1 MDANSATPDQ
11 HTPASRS
18 RVSSVVARMPYP
30 VFAIYTALIAFTA
43 YSAMYAFRKPFTAAE
58 YGGQWLFGTTLS
70 LKAALVVSQILG
82 YTVSK
87 YIGVK
92 VCSELSPAARRG
104 MLVRVILVSL
114 LGLLIFGLVP
124 GEWKVAAIFLSGLP
138 LGMVWGIVVSFLEG
152 RRCSDFVMAAL
163 CGSFIVSSAVSKD
176 VGRWLMRDWQV
187 PENWMPAATGVLF
200 LPAFLL
206 AVWLLAALPLP
217 NKDDQALR
225 KPRSPM
231 DKQARR
237 AFLNRFA
244 PGLLLLFVFY
254 FFLMAFRDFRDNYGV
269 EIFQSLGYGS
279 DQTGLFTRAE
289 TPVAIGS
296 LIVLALLN
304 AVKSNRMALMLA
316 YGFMMLGMVILFGST
331 LAKNHQMLGGLA
343 WMVATGLGTY
353 LAFAP
358 INAVLFERLMAA
370 SGSVGTAVFGIQL
383 ADAIGYT
390 GSVVVQLYKDLG
402 SPKETHLAYFSH
414 FSLAMG
420 VGGCVLSV
428 LGALYFHRVTRPS
441 PTPPVE

>member
-1 MDANSATPDQ
+1 MVANNAPPDP
-11 HTPASRS
+11 HTPGSLSRIT
-18 RVSSVVARMPYP
+18 SVVARMPYP
-30 VFAIYTALIAFTA
+30 VFAVYTALIAFSA

-58 YGGQWLFGTTLS
+58 YGGQWFLGTTLS
-70 LKAALVVSQILG
+70 LKAALVISQILG
-82 YTVSK
+82 YTISK
-87 YIGVK
+87 YVGVK
-92 VCSELSPAARRG
+92 VCSEVAPAGRRRV
-104 MLVRVILVSL
+104 LVRVILVSL
-114 LGLLIFGLVP
+114 LGLVIFGLVP

-176 VGRWLMRDWQV
+176 VGRWLMRAWQV
-187 PENWMPAATGVLF
+187 PENWMPAATGALF
-200 LPAFLL
+200 LPAVLL
-206 AVWLLAALPLP
+206 AVWLLSALPMP
-217 NKDDQALR
+217 NSDDRAMR
-225 KPRSPM
+225 RPRSPM
-231 DKQARR
+231 DKAARR
-237 AFLNRFA
+237 AFLKRFA

-269 EIFQSLGYGS
+269 EIFRSLGYGA

-289 TPVAIGS
+289 TPVAVGS

-304 AVKSNRMALMLA
+304 AVGSNRMALMLA
-316 YGFMMLGMVILFGST
+316 YGFMTLGMVILFGST
-331 LAKNHQMLGGLA
+331 MAKNHQMLGGLT

-370 SGSVGTAVFGIQL
+370 TGSVGTAVFGIQL

-390 GSVVVQLYKDLG
+390 GSVVVQIYKDLG
-402 SPKETHLAYFSH
+402 SPKETHLAYFSQ

-420 VGGCVLSV
+420 VGGVVLSV
-428 LGALYFHRVTRPS
+428 LGAVYFHRVTRPPS
-441 PTPPVE
+441 VPPI